1 MTAEQAFLPIRTL
14 INQVKD
20 SGERIK
26 LENLILGAVESK
38 ERRKA
43 RILENL
49 ESKPRYQQT
58 IKKSTKKIKQ

>member
-14 INQVKD
+14 INQVQD
-20 SGERIK
+20 SGERVK

-43 RILENL
+43 RILANL
-49 ESKPRYQQT
+49 DRKPRYQLPT
-58 IKKSTKKIKQ
+58 KSTKKSKQ

>member
-20 SGERIK
+20 SGERLK

-43 RILENL
+43 RILANL
-49 ESKPRYQQT
+49 ELKPRYQQT
-58 IKKSTKKIKQ
+58 TKSTKKIKQ